1 MGFRSPKAQEYLKK
15 GSEHHQLWHYLEIIY
30 VSLGMELVVPYVQYC
45 KEIGVFPDCN
55 AYWDWCEDFQ
65 NRNYLYMQYSVFTH
79 LHTLMMLHADINKF
93 WY

>member
-1 MGFRSPKAQEYLKK
+1 MALSRNYLCKFRD
-15 GSEHHQLWHYLEIIY
+15 GIGCTICTICTI
-30 VSLGMELVVPYVQYC
+30 C